1 MYKTI
6 LLIAASLVALT
17 QAQNTTASCAPITE
31 SQVRGFFTLWNDA
44 LATLNS
50 TTVTARY
57 ARRAVLLPTVSDTP
71 RNTTALIQ
79 NYFDSFL
86 LKKPQGVILSGDI
99 TLGCNW
105 AQDAGIYEFTMGAD
119 GSKVRARYSY
129 VYVLENGQWRIS
141 HHHSSVMPEGF
152 LKGSSSAGMLKA
164 GLLMIVS
171 LLFLGLF

>member
-1 MYKTI
+1 MYKTV
-6 LLIAASLVALT
+6 LFIAASLMALT
-17 QAQNTTASCAPITE
+17 QAQNTTASCAPITD

-119 GSKVRARYSY
+119 GSKVKARYSY
-129 VYVLENGQWRIS
+129 VYVLENGQWKIS
-141 HHHSSVMPEGF
+141 HHHSSVMPESF
-152 LKGSSSAGMLKA
+152 LKASSAGYLKE
-164 GLLMIVS
+164 GLLMVAS
-171 LLFLGLF
+171 LISFGLF